1 MTIALEQQIAS
12 LYLNVKKSDVRLA
25 GCILKMDEIFVLIDD
40 IQVQGDDNNK
50 NMYSS
55 SSKQLLLQYCF
66 PANAKEVERLL

>member
-1 MTIALEQQIAS
+1 M
-12 LYLNVKKSDVRLA
+12 R
-25 GCILKMDEIFVLIDD
+25 FVLIDD

-50 NMYSS
+50 NMYS